1 MMDGWVSGGLCVL
14 IALFVW
20 ARERFSGLFFIA
32 CFVEKLACFRRENH
46 ARPDALVCAAPRRA
60 DPSRGAG
67 RHGRRTLV
75 SRNVAW
81 KYSPESRISCM
92 PRLADSKL
100 HLSGRVF
107 FVSSSILAFGL
118 SFSRHDYLRIRTV
131 CSPSASSTFF
141 ILPLQPL
148 AGGICNGGAIVHCVP
163 YFTANMRG

>member
-75 SRNVAW
+75 SRNSSLWAFVL
-81 KYSPESRISCM
+81 S
-92 PRLADSKL
+92 PRLFAHQNGMQPVGEFD
-100 HLSGRVF
+100 F
-107 FVSSSILAFGL
+107 FYLA
-118 SFSRHDYLRIRTV
+118 T
-131 CSPSASSTFF
+131 STF
-141 ILPLQPL
+141 
-148 AGGICNGGAIVHCVP
+148 GGR
-163 YFTANMRG
+163 YS